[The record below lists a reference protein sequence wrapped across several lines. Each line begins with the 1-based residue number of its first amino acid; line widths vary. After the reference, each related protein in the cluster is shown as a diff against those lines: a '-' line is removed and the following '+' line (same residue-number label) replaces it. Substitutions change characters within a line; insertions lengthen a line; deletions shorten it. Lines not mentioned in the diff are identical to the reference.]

1 MRHLLAGIV
10 LLGAATAAVAAGPSA
25 PSEPPMVTAA
35 RLNAQ
40 LAVAYL
46 KQNDVVTAQEKIDK
60 ALTQNPN
67 DAAVQMSAGLVY
79 ERLQELDQADR
90 HFAAALKLD
99 PHNPDMIN
107 NYAVFLCRRG
117 HYSQGQKLFEQ
128 AARSPSYATPEVA
141 YANAG
146 VCARSAKNLPL
157 AEELFR
163 KALAARSN
171 YPDALLQLADLSF
184 ERGAALAA
192 RGLLDRYFVVASPTP
207 EALFLAV
214 RVERSLG
221 DAHAAD
227 RYRSQLQ
234 KEFPD
239 SEQARQLRG
248 GSSGE

>member
-1 MRHLLAGIV
+1 VRHLLAWVV
-10 LLGAATAAVAAGPSA
+10 LLAAATAAAAPSA
-25 PSEPPMVTAA
+25 PSEPQLVTAA

-46 KQNDVVTAQEKIDK
+46 KQNDVVTAHEKIDK
-60 ALTQNPN
+60 ALAQNPN

-79 ERLQELDQADR
+79 ERLEQVDRADR
-90 HFAAALKLD
+90 HFAAALRLD
-99 PHNPDMIN
+99 PHNPDMTN

-117 HYSQGQKLFEQ
+117 HYEQGQKLFEE

-146 VCARSAKNLPL
+146 VCARSAKNLPQ
-157 AEELFR
+157 AEALFR
-163 KALAARSN
+163 KALAARSD

-184 ERGAALAA
+184 ERGATLVA
-192 RGLLDRYFVVASPTP
+192 RGLLDRYFSVAPATA

-221 DAHAAD
+221 DVQAAD

-234 KEFPD
+234 KEFPESD
-239 SEQARQLRG
+239 QARHLRSG
-248 GSSGE
+248 ASGE

>member
-1 MRHLLAGIV
+1 VRHLLAGVV
-10 LLGAATAAVAAGPSA
+10 LLVAATAAAAPSA
-25 PSEPPMVTAA
+25 PPSEPPLVTAA

-46 KQNDVVTAQEKIDK
+46 KQNDVVTAKEKIEK
-60 ALTQNPN
+60 ALAQNPN

-79 ERLQELDQADR
+79 ERLEQPDQADR
-90 HFAAALKLD
+90 HFAAALKID
-99 PHNPDMIN
+99 PQNPDMIN

-117 HYSQGQKLFEQ
+117 HYDQGQKLFEQ

-141 YANAG
+141 YSNAG
-146 VCARSAKNLPL
+146 VCARSAKNLPQ
-157 AEELFR
+157 AEDLFR
-163 KALAARSN
+163 KALAVRSD

-192 RGLLDRYFVVASPTP
+192 RGLLDRYFNVASSTP
-207 EALFLAV
+207 ESLFLAV
-214 RVERSLG
+214 RVEHSLG

-234 KEFPD
+234 KEFPA
-239 SEQARQLRG
+239 SEQARQLRNG
-248 GSSGE
+248 TSGE

>member
-1 MRHLLAGIV
+1 VRQLPAGLL
-10 LLGAATAAVAAGPSA
+10 LFAALAASAGPSA

-46 KQNDVVTAQEKIDK
+46 KQNDVVTAHEKIDK

-79 ERLQELDQADR
+79 ERLEQLDQADR
-90 HFAAALKLD
+90 HFAAALRLD
-99 PHNPDMIN
+99 PHNPDMVN

-117 HYSQGQKLFEQ
+117 HYDQGQKLFEQ

-146 VCARSAKNLPL
+146 VCARSAKNLPQ
-157 AEELFR
+157 AEALFR
-163 KALAARSN
+163 KALAARSD

-192 RGLLDRYFVVASPTP
+192 RGLLSRYFTVAASSP
-207 EALFLAV
+207 ESLFLAV
-214 RVERSLG
+214 RIERSLG

-248 GSSGE
+248 GVSGE

>member
-1 MRHLLAGIV
+1 VRHLLACAM
-10 LLGAATAAVAAGPSA
+10 LLVAATAVAAQPA
-25 PSEPPMVTAA
+25 PPSEPPLVTAA

-46 KQNDVVTAQEKIDK
+46 KQNDVVTAREKIEK

-79 ERLQELDQADR
+79 ERLEQPDQADR

-99 PHNPDMIN
+99 PQNPDMIN

-117 HYSQGQKLFEQ
+117 HYDQGQKLFEQ

-141 YANAG
+141 YSNAG
-146 VCARSAKNLPL
+146 VCARSAKNLPQ
-157 AEELFR
+157 AEDLFR
-163 KALAARSN
+163 KALAARSD

-192 RGLLDRYFVVASPTP
+192 RCFSRCASSARSATRTLPIATVRSCRRSSRRRSRRVSC
-207 EALFLAV
+207 ATARAV
-214 RVERSLG
+214 NER
-221 DAHAAD
+221 
-227 RYRSQLQ
+227 
-234 KEFPD
+234 
-239 SEQARQLRG
+239 ARRHRAG
-248 GSSGE
+248 R

>member
-1 MRHLLAGIV
+1 MRHFPFPVLLLLA
-10 LLGAATAAVAAGPSA
+10 AAVATAGPGPASES
-25 PSEPPMVTAA
+25 PSVTAA

-46 KQNDVVTAQEKIDK
+46 KQNDVVTAKEKIDK
-60 ALTQNPN
+60 ALTQNSA

-79 ERLQELDQADR
+79 ERLEQPDKADR
-90 HFAAALKLD
+90 FFNAALRLD

-117 HYSQGQKLFEQ
+117 QYAQGQKLFEQ
-128 AARSPSYATPEVA
+128 AARSPSYTTPEVA

-146 VCARSAKNLPL
+146 VCARSAKNLPQ

-163 KALAARSN
+163 KALAARAD
-171 YPDALLQLADLSF
+171 YPDALLQLADLSL
-184 ERGAALAA
+184 ERGAGLAA
-192 RGLLDRYFVVASPTP
+192 RGLLDRYFNVAAASP
-207 EALFLAV
+207 ESLMLAV

-221 DAHAAD
+221 DAHAVD

-234 KEFPD
+234 KEFPN
-239 SEQARQLRG
+239 SEQARQLRSG
-248 GSSGE
+248 ASGE